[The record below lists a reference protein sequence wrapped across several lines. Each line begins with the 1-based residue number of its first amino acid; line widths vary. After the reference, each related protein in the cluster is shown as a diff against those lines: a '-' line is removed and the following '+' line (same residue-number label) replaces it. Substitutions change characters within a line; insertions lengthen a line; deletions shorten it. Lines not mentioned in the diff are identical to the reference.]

1 MTTIERKPLLGKKVQ
16 LMATCLC
23 DAFYDDAAIATVQVL
38 EHLGLTVEFPEAQT
52 CCGQPAFN
60 AGDWSASRR
69 VMRHMVRTFK
79 SELPVIVP
87 SSSCAAMVFH
97 GSLLAFEHEPDRPE
111 VEQLARRTWELA
123 DFIVHGLGV
132 TTWPGRFDAA
142 IAFHRSCH
150 SRGTRSATAAA
161 TLMRSIAG
169 VTLVEF
175 GEAEQCC
182 GFGGTFSVTFPNIS
196 EAMGRLKLEHLRAA
210 QPQWLVG
217 IDTSCLMH
225 LGGLAEKAGQP
236 VPYRHVAQVLR
247 DALQN
252 GGLISQEGAE

>member
-1 MTTIERKPLLGKKVQ
+1 
-16 LMATCLC
+16 
-23 DAFYDDAAIATVQVL
+23 
-38 EHLGLTVEFPEAQT
+38 
-52 CCGQPAFN
+52 
-60 AGDWSASRR
+60 
-69 VMRHMVRTFK
+69 MRHMVRTFK

-210 QPQWLVG
+210 QPQLLVG

-225 LGGLAEKAGQP
+225 LGGLAEKEGHP

-247 DALQN
+247 DALKN
-252 GGLISQEGAE
+252 GGLIPQEAAE

>member
-1 MTTIERKPLLGKKVQ
+1 MTTIERKPPLGEKVQ

-60 AGDWSASRR
+60 AGDWNASRR
-69 VMRHMVRTFK
+69 VVRHLLRTFK
-79 SELPVIVP
+79 GELPVIVP

-97 GSLLAFEHEPDRPE
+97 GALLAFEHERDLPE

-123 DFIVHGLGV
+123 DFLVHGLGV
-132 TTWPGRFDAA
+132 TSWPGRFDGA

-150 SRGTRSATAAA
+150 TRGSRSAEAAA
-161 TLMRSIAG
+161 TLMRSIPG

-182 GFGGTFSVTFPNIS
+182 GFGGTFSVSFPHIS
-196 EAMGRLKLEHLRAA
+196 AAMGRLKLQHLRAA
-210 QPQWLVG
+210 QPQFLVG
-217 IDTSCLMH
+217 VDTSCLMH
-225 LGGLAEKAGQP
+225 LSGLAEKEGRP
-236 VPYRHVAQVLR
+236 VQHRHVAQVLR
-247 DALQN
+247 DALKN
-252 GGLISQEGAE
+252 GGLLAA

>member
-38 EHLGLTVEFPEAQT
+38 EHLGLTVEFPAAQT

-60 AGDWSASRR
+60 AGDWNASRR
-69 VMRHMVRTFK
+69 VVRHLVRTFK
-79 SELPVIVP
+79 GELPVIVP

-97 GSLLAFEHEPDRPE
+97 GALLAFEHERDLPE

-123 DFIVHGLGV
+123 DFLVHGLGV
-132 TTWPGRFDAA
+132 TSWPGRFDGA

-150 SRGTRSATAAA
+150 TRGTQSAEAAA
-161 TLMRSIAG
+161 TLMRSIPG

-182 GFGGTFSVTFPNIS
+182 GFGGTFSVTFPHIS
-196 EAMGRLKLEHLRAA
+196 EAMGRLKLQHLRAA
-210 QPQWLVG
+210 HPQFLVG
-217 IDTSCLMH
+217 VDTSCLMH
-225 LGGLAEKAGQP
+225 LSGLAEKEGRP
-236 VPYRHVAQVLR
+236 VQHRHVAQVLR
-247 DALQN
+247 DALKN
-252 GGLISQEGAE
+252 GGLLAA